1 MTSIDQFSDRQ
12 FTSDECGDSLW
23 NEENLN
29 PGKVPGAGDMT
40 FTGDQQPDEIA
51 LIQFSTNNRPFTM
64 QTKHQFI
71 KINGVDIFY
80 REAGPAD
87 APVLVLLHGYPTSS
101 HMFRNLIHNLS
112 DKFRL
117 IAPDYPGYGRSEQPK
132 IADFSYTFA
141 NYATI
146 IEALLKALNIDKFSL
161 YLMDYGAPVGW
172 RIASANPQKIET
184 LIVQNGCAY
193 EEGLE
198 TFWDPFKVYW
208 ADRSNKAAEDE
219 LKTFHSPD
227 GLKWQYTHGVPDPSV
242 VSPDNWEIDLRH
254 IEREENG
261 QIQLDLFYDYRTNV
275 VLYPQWQQYLRDN
288 NPEMLIVYGRND
300 YIFPVAG
307 AEAYKKDVKN
317 LEYHL
322 FDAGHFALESVG
334 DEIADKIRDF
344 LERKLKSV
352 VQMMSLDK

>member
-1 MTSIDQFSDRQ
+1 MISIDPFNDTQ
-12 FTSDECGDSLW
+12 FTSDECGDTMW

-29 PGKVPGAGDMT
+29 PGKVQGSGEKTSIGDR
-40 FTGDQQPDEIA
+40 QSDEVV
-51 LIQFSTNNRPFTM
+51 LTQFSTNNQPIKM

-80 REAGPAD
+80 REAGPSD

-132 IADFSYTFA
+132 IADFAYTFA

-146 IEALLKALNIDKFSL
+146 VDGLLKALEIDKFSL

-172 RIASANPQKIET
+172 RIASANPEKIQT

-198 TFWDPFKVYW
+198 TFWDPFKLYW
-208 ADRSNKAAEDE
+208 ADRNDKTAEDT
-219 LKTFHSPD
+219 LKTFHAPD

-254 IEREENG
+254 LERVENG

-275 VLYPQWQQYLRDN
+275 VLYPQWQQYLRES
-288 NPEMLIVYGRND
+288 NPEMLVVYGKND
-300 YIFPVAG
+300 YIFPVSG

-334 DEIADKIRDF
+334 EEIADKIRDF
-344 LERKLKSV
+344 LGRKV
-352 VQMMSLDK
+352 R

>member
-1 MTSIDQFSDRQ
+1 M
-12 FTSDECGDSLW
+12 
-23 NEENLN
+23 
-29 PGKVPGAGDMT
+29 K
-40 FTGDQQPDEIA
+40 
-51 LIQFSTNNRPFTM
+51 
-64 QTKHQFI
+64 TKHQFI
-71 KINGVDIFY
+71 KINGVNIFY
-80 REAGPAD
+80 RDAGPLD

-117 IAPDYPGYGRSEQPK
+117 IAPDYPGYGRSEQPP

-141 NYATI
+141 NYSVI
-146 IEALLKALNIDKFSL
+146 VNALLDELGIGKFSL

-172 RIASANPQKIET
+172 RIASAAPERVQTI
-184 LIVQNGCAY
+184 IVQNGCAY

-198 TFWDPFKVYW
+198 TFWDPFKAYW
-208 ADRSNKAAEDE
+208 ADRNDKAAEDQ

-227 GLKWQYTHGVPDPSV
+227 GLKWQYTHGVPDPLV
-242 VSPDNWEIDLRH
+242 ISPDNWEIDLRH
-254 IEREENG
+254 LERGENG

-275 VLYPQWQQYLRDN
+275 VLYPQWQQYLRES
-288 NPEMLIVYGRND
+288 NPEMLIVYGKND
-300 YIFPVAG
+300 YIFPVGG

-344 LERKLKSV
+344 LERKVL
-352 VQMMSLDK
+352 